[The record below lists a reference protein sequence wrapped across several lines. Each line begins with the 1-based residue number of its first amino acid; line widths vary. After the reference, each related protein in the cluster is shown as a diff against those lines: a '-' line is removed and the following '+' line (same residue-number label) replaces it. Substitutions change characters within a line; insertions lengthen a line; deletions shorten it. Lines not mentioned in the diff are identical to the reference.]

1 MTEIRLQD
9 YLSSVPDF
17 PESGIVFRDISPLIA
32 DTQAFKFN
40 ITQLAH
46 HPKKS
51 EFTHIS
57 INEALLEFDF
67 EKALALAIT

>member
-1 MTEIRLQD
+1 VTEISLLD
-9 YLSSVPDF
+9 YLSCVPDF
-17 PESGIVFRDISPLIA
+17 PKSGIVFRDISPLIA
-32 DTQAFKFN
+32 DTQAFKFT

-67 EKALALAIT
+67 EKALFLSIT